1 MAINNAIKDGRVYHE
16 FNMIIE
22 SELGYKGKKSDS
34 TSWIEFLDNYDEYE
48 KYKYLVEIDF
58 NN

>member
-1 MAINNAIKDGRVYHE
+1 MAINNAIKNGRIYHE
-16 FNMIIE
+16 FNTNIE
-22 SELGYKGKKSDS
+22 KELEYTGDKGDS